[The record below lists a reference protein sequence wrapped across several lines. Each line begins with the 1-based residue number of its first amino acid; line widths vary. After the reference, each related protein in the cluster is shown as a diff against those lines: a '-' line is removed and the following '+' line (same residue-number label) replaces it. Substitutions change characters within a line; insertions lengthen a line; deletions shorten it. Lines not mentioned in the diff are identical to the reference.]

1 MSKLVKSKI
10 RELSDKYLLEL
21 KAKHTKSEKLFP
33 IPHMNEYLATEE
45 LNTEEKRLL
54 FKLRI
59 SMVQLRGNFSS
70 ANKDNLQCELC
81 KDENSKETQIHLLQC
96 YVIVNHPD
104 LKETVQTIKYDDIFE
119 NLPAQIKA
127 VKVWKQILSVRKI

>member
-1 MSKLVKSKI
+1 
-10 RELSDKYLLEL
+10 
-21 KAKHTKSEKLFP
+21 
-33 IPHMNEYLATEE
+33 MNEYLATEE

-81 KDENSKETQIHLLQC
+81 KDENSTETQIHLLQC
-96 YVIVNHPD
+96 SVIVNHPD
-104 LKETVQTIKYDDIFE
+104 LKEIVQSIKYDDIFE

-127 VKVWKQILSVRKI
+127 VKVWKHILSVRKIELGRK